1 MINVSDRFPVRT
13 GNAESDLEKLY
24 DYLYQLERELRYE
37 LQKPE
42 KMFALSEGAEVRRSA
57 DGVWIGD
64 RAGENGINIK
74 FGTGATLVVDGAE
87 REL

>member
-1 MINVSDRFPVRT
+1 MINIADKFPVRT
-13 GNAESDLEKLY
+13 GNTESDLEKLY

-42 KMFALSEGAEVRRSA
+42 KVFKLLPGAEIRRTT

-64 RAGENGINIK
+64 NKGNNGIKIV
-74 FGTGATLVVDGAE
+74 FGKAAFVVVDGGK
-87 REL
+87 RQL

>member
-1 MINVSDRFPVRT
+1 MINVSGRFPVRT
-13 GNAESDLEKLY
+13 GHTENDLEKLY
-24 DYLYQLERELRYE
+24 DYLYQLEREIRYE
-37 LQKPE
+37 LRKPE
-42 KMFALSEGAEVRRSA
+42 NFFELSASAEIRRTA
-57 DGVWIGD
+57 AGVWIGD